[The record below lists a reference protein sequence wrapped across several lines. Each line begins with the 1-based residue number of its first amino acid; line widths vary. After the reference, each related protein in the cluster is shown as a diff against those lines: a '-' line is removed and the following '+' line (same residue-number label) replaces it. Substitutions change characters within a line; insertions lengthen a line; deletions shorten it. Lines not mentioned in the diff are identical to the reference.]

1 VNRNWVWLA
10 FAILTLMTLLQQPLS
25 FGQERVLRVLNYS
38 EYIDGE
44 VLTLF
49 EEETGIKVIY
59 DEYESTEEAWAKL
72 KVGGAGYDVVIMA
85 YTHIKLA
92 IDQGLVRKLNK
103 TRIPNLMNLDPEISV
118 NPADPTQE
126 YTVPYMWGTT
136 GIAYLETAVDN
147 PPTSWSTFLD
157 KGFLEKYKGK
167 ASLLVEFLDVVQ
179 AAMIKLG
186 YDPAEQ
192 SNWNDNVMDEVI
204 KLLKDIKPYLVG
216 FYGAGQYMPELV
228 AGRLYLAQAWSG
240 DVLVV
245 KEDNPSVEY
254 VLPEDGALYWMDFI
268 VIPKDARSVDEAHEF
283 INFLLRPDIAARNIK
298 AVLYSSP
305 LKKDVLRQYAEQ
317 TNDDELLELLEDPL
331 LYPPENVNLVPNP
344 VLDEDVLRMIE
355 RVRTEVQAPEGGII
369 SISVILM
376 VVVVAF
382 IAVSYLMFRRRRS

>member
-1 VNRNWVWLA
+1 M
-10 FAILTLMTLLQQPLS
+10 ILLLQPTLS

-38 EYIDGE
+38 EYIDEE

-49 EEETGIKVIY
+49 EEETGIRVIY

-72 KVGGAGYDVVIMA
+72 KVGGAGYDVIIMA

-92 IDQGLVRKLNK
+92 IDQGLLRKLDK
-103 TRIPNLMNLDPEISV
+103 SRIPNIINLDPVVSV
-118 NPADPTQE
+118 NPADPLQE

-136 GIAYLETAVDN
+136 GIAYLKTGVKE

-157 KGFLEKYKGK
+157 KDFLEKYRGK
-167 ASLLVEFLDVVQ
+167 VSLLVEFLDVVQ

-186 YDPAEQ
+186 YGPAERE
-192 SNWNDNVMDEVI
+192 NWNDDVMDEVI
-204 KLLKDIKPYLVG
+204 RLLKDIKPYLVG

-245 KEDNPSVEY
+245 KGENPNVEY
-254 VLPEDGALYWMDFI
+254 VLPEDGGLYWMDFI
-268 VIPKDARSVDEAHEF
+268 VIPKDAQSVDEAHEF
-283 INFLLRPDIAARNIK
+283 INFLLRPDITARNAK

-305 LKKDVLRQYAEQ
+305 LKRDILMQYAKQ
-317 TNDDELLELLEDPL
+317 TNDEELLELLQNPL
-331 LYPPENVNLVPNP
+331 LYPPENVKLVPNP
-344 VLDEDVLRMIE
+344 VLDEDVLKMIE
-355 RVRTEVQAPEGGII
+355 RVRTEVQAPEGGVTPIA
-369 SISVILM
+369 VILI

-382 IAVSYLMFRRRRS
+382 IVFSYLMFRRRRS

>member
-1 VNRNWVWLA
+1 
-10 FAILTLMTLLQQPLS
+10 MTLLQQPLS

-136 GIAYLETAVDN
+136 GIAYLETTVDN

-157 KGFLEKYKGK
+157 KVFLEKYKGK

-254 VLPEDGALYWMDFI
+254 VLPEDGALSWMDFI